1 MPSPPRC
8 GGCGYQSCKGIQQGT
23 GQADRNEATL
33 MPIGFYGKCSF
44 EFGVIVV
51 NLKAM
56 VAGMSDRL
64 RRDFEVLCLASHQ
77 GHAFP
82 TLIGSL

>member
-1 MPSPPRC
+1 
-8 GGCGYQSCKGIQQGT
+8 
-23 GQADRNEATL
+23 

-56 VAGMSDRL
+56 VAGMSDSL
-64 RRDFEVLCLASHQ
+64 RRYLEVLCLASDQ

-82 TLIGSL
+82 TLIALL

>member
-33 MPIGFYGKCSF
+33 MPVSFYGERGF
-44 EFGVIVV
+44 EFGVIVM
-51 NLKAM
+51 NFKAM
-56 VAGMSDRL
+56 IAGMPDRL
-64 RRDFEVLCLASHQ
+64 RRYLEVLCLASHQ

-82 TLIGSL
+82 TLIVLL

>member
-1 MPSPPRC
+1 MASPLRC

-33 MPIGFYGKCSF
+33 MPIGLYGKCSL
-44 EFGVIVV
+44 EFGVILV

-56 VAGMSDRL
+56 VAGMSDSL
-64 RRDFEVLCLASHQ
+64 RRYLKVLWLASHQ

-82 TLIGSL
+82 TLIGFL

>member
-33 MPIGFYGKCSF
+33 MPIGFYGKRSP
-44 EFGVIVV
+44 EFGVIVM
-51 NLKAM
+51 NFEAM
-56 VAGMSDRL
+56 IPSVSDSL
-64 RRDFEVLCLASHQ
+64 RRYREVLCLASH
-77 GHAFP
+77 
-82 TLIGSL
+82 